1 MVTRAG
7 CAIARGGHYDPP
19 VTADRLSSPGGA
31 LPRTA
36 VVVSR
41 YNPSITD
48 RLLEG
53 ALGEFARRGGAL
65 DDVTIY
71 EAPGAFEVP
80 AIAASAARSGRFAAI
95 VALAC
100 IIRGRTRHDRYLA
113 QSVTDALMS
122 VAVHAGVAVGLG
134 VLTVET
140 SRQAFERAGGGKG
153 NKGADAMAAALDA
166 ARTIAASGRG
176 ERAGAASIAPRVDK
190 AEAPGGRRG

>member
-1 MVTRAG
+1 M
-7 CAIARGGHYDPP
+7 
-19 VTADRLSSPGGA
+19 
-31 LPRTA
+31 
-36 VVVSR
+36 VSR
-41 YNPSITD
+41 YNASTTD

-53 ALGEFARRGGAL
+53 ALSEFARRGGAP

-80 AIAASAARSGRFAAI
+80 AIAASAARSGRFAAV

-113 QSVTDALMS
+113 QAVTDALMS
-122 VAVHAGVAVGLG
+122 VAVHTGVAVGLG

-140 SRQAFERAGGGKG
+140 PKQARERAGGSKG

-166 ARTIAASGRG
+166 ARTLAASERG
-176 ERAGAASIAPRVDK
+176 ERDGAAPIAPRADK
-190 AEAPGGRRG
+190 AEALGGRGG